1 MTSESQGPV
10 DFASS
15 HLLASE
21 DSNSLYEPGA
31 KRMKT
36 EWLSSISLFS
46 AILCI
51 EVSVDHVK
59 ITIPFV

>member
-1 MTSESQGPV
+1 MYSGFSLTSESQGPV

-15 HLLASE
+15 HLMGASE

-36 EWLSSISLFS
+36 E
-46 AILCI
+46 
-51 EVSVDHVK
+51 
-59 ITIPFV
+59 